1 LNLITIFLEKIRN
14 SKGSRFEMEVTIEDR
29 SQASSFLNGRRK
41 EEDGR
46 FVGEK
51 KLRNANCN

>member
-1 LNLITIFLEKIRN
+1 
-14 SKGSRFEMEVTIEDR
+14 MEVTIEDR

>member
-1 LNLITIFLEKIRN
+1 MKV
-14 SKGSRFEMEVTIEDR
+14 SR
-29 SQASSFLNGRRK
+29 SQTSSFLNGRRK

-51 KLRNANCN
+51 KLRNVCCN